1 MKLLEQTKNLDFP
14 APLPSNLLH
23 VKQRFD
29 SSMIDDIPASTH
41 AATDKLIANMKPE
54 ATVAVGVG
62 SRGIANLPQI
72 VRATVDRLKEAGM
85 KPFVIPTMG
94 SHGGATADGQLEVLT
109 NLGVT
114 PDSIGVEFK
123 ATMECKQI
131 GDVAGGPPLYQD
143 ANAYDA
149 DHSILV
155 SRIKPHTDFRSHLES
170 GPSKMCVIG
179 LGKQF
184 GAAIMHKGG
193 VPAFQTYLAP
203 AARVYEENTNF
214 VGAIGLVEN
223 AYDETAIIAGLT
235 ASEVGLSPEA
245 ELLEKAKAMMASIP
259 FEEIDVLVIQQ
270 MGKDISGAG
279 MDPNVTGRLM
289 IPREPEN
296 FKGPDLSIITV
307 LDLTEATHGNATGI
321 GLADVTTARVLNKI
335 DWQAMYMNGITSG
348 IFGARR
354 NHLPM
359 TMPADR
365 QAMEAGLRVC
375 GQPQDTARMTF
386 IQDTLNVEYMWIS
399 PSLRKAA
406 EMHERVEILDEVPL
420 VFSSDGV
427 LESPWEMNSRSA
439 NGAH

>member
-1 MKLLEQTKNLDFP
+1 MKLLEQTKGLDFP
-14 APLPSNLLH
+14 APLPSTVLH
-23 VKQRFD
+23 VKQKFD
-29 SSMIDDIPASTH
+29 SAKIEDIPAATMD
-41 AATDKLIANMKPE
+41 AADKLIAKMKPG

-62 SRGIANLPQI
+62 SRGIANIPEI
-72 VRATVDRLKEAGM
+72 VRATVDRLKSAGM
-85 KPFVIPTMG
+85 KPFIIPTMG
-94 SHGGATADGQLEVLT
+94 SHGGATAEGQLEVLA

-131 GDVAGGPPLYQD
+131 GQVVDGPPLYQD
-143 ANAYDA
+143 ANAHAA
-149 DHSILV
+149 DHAILV

-179 LGKQF
+179 FGKQF
-184 GAAIMHKGG
+184 GAAIMHQGG
-193 VPAFQTYLAP
+193 VPAFQKYLAP
-203 AARVYEENTNF
+203 AARIYEESSNF
-214 VGAIGLVEN
+214 VGTIGLVEN
-223 AYDETAIIAGLT
+223 AYDQTAIIAGLT
-235 ASEVGLSPEA
+235 SDEVGLEPEA
-245 ELLEKAKAMMASIP
+245 KLLEQAKAMMASIP
-259 FEEIDVLVIQQ
+259 FEAIDVLVIQQ

-359 TMPADR
+359 TLPGDR

-375 GQPQDTARMTF
+375 GQPQESARMTF

-399 PSLRKAA
+399 PSLRQAA
-406 EMHERVEILDEVPL
+406 EDHERIEILDEVPL
-420 VFSSDGV
+420 TFDADGE
-427 LESPWEMNSRSA
+427 LESPWDMQHRST
-439 NGAH
+439 NGTH